1 MRENVVRNKSFL
13 FAVRVV
19 RLCQYLQREKLEWVL
34 SKQLLR
40 SGTGVGALIREAG
53 HAESRSDFRHK
64 MGVAQK
70 EINETLYWLE
80 LLKATN
86 YLNDTQFDTVNKDA
100 VELIKLITSIL
111 KSSKNNG

>member
-1 MRENVVRNKSFL
+1 MRENVVRTKSFL

-40 SGTGVGALIREAG
+40 SGSGVGALIREAE

-86 YLNDTQFDTVNKDA
+86 
-100 VELIKLITSIL
+100 
-111 KSSKNNG
+111 